1 MPADSFPFP
10 IFSGLFSPQHYNN
23 IGSAIW
29 LFAWCISSTT
39 KEVEE
44 DGTVWGLVLGGKPM
58 KLSEIGGN
66 FGVTDKSISRW
77 ISDLQ
82 EHGYLHITRAPRG
95 LIIRVR
101 KSKKD
106 LLKRSD
112 KRVPTLKSDQTIV
125 SDQNESDQ
133 TGMSDQDDRDQTYL
147 SVHTDGDQTFLS
159 VQNDSDQTYMSDQ
172 RPGLGSDQTKMSDAK
187 DITIT
192 TTITNL
198 EKEWW
203 EEEPNQIPPENDMF
217 VLMKAYCVL
226 HGRSD
231 IHVSPKEREAMG
243 NMVTGGIP
251 IPFTIR
257 TMETMYREKQAREGE
272 DFEQA
277 NSFAYYTGGIKK
289 AWKNTQ
295 TVSKTDGKPGSKPRA
310 KAAPSDPPRK
320 TKQQQEMED
329 LQRRMKEAEDL
340 EKSASDTT
348 PDRTQTGVYAPDR
361 HQRPGSYPA
370 LRSAERLPV

>member
-112 KRVPTLKSDQTIV
+112 KNVPSSNSDKTTLSDQCGSEQTKMSDHDSGDKTILSDQNTSDQTH
-125 SDQNESDQ
+125 
-133 TGMSDQDDRDQTYL
+133 MSDHGHN
-147 SVHTDGDQTFLS
+147 SDGDQTE
-159 VQNDSDQTYMSDQ
+159 
-172 RPGLGSDQTKMSDAK
+172 MSDAK
-187 DITIT
+187 DIKDLIT
-192 TTITNL
+192 TTTIIS

-203 EEEPNQIPPENDMF
+203 EEEDQNPHPETDGMITILN
-217 VLMKAYCVL
+217 AYCKL
-226 HGRSD
+226 HSRFD
-231 IHVSPKEREAMG
+231 IHVSTAERHAMG
-243 NMVTGGIP
+243 QMVAGGIP
-251 IPFTIR
+251 VPFTIQ
-257 TMETMYREKQAREGE
+257 TMGTMYKAKQAKQARDGE
-272 DFEQA
+272 VFEQP
-277 NSFAYYTGGIKK
+277 NSFAYYVKGIKDAWRKTRPAAGK
-289 AWKNTQ
+289 AKTNQ
-295 TVSKTDGKPGSKPRA
+295 TE
-310 KAAPSDPPRK
+310 PPRK
-320 TKQQQEMED
+320 TKQQQELEE
-329 LQRRMKEAEDL
+329 LKRRAKEEREL
-340 EKSASDTT
+340 EEST
-348 PDRTQTGVYAPDR
+348 
-361 HQRPGSYPA
+361 SY
-370 LRSAERLPV
+370 

>member
-1 MPADSFPFP
+1 MPTDSFPFP

-112 KRVPTLKSDQTIV
+112 KNVLSLNTDQTK
-125 SDQNESDQ
+125 
-133 TGMSDQDDRDQTYL
+133 MSDHDSGDKTIL
-147 SVHTDGDQTFLS
+147 SDHNNGDKT
-159 VQNDSDQTYMSDQ
+159 NMSDHE
-172 RPGLGSDQTKMSDAK
+172 PILSSDQTKMSDAK
-187 DITIT
+187 DIKDLIT
-192 TTITNL
+192 TTTIL
-198 EKEWW
+198 ENEFS
-203 EEEPNQIPPENDMF
+203 EEINPDSKLDGMIAILN
-217 VLMKAYCVL
+217 AYCKL
-226 HGRSD
+226 HDKFD
-231 IHVSPKEREAMG
+231 IHVSTNDREAMG
-243 NMVTGGIP
+243 KMVAAGMP
-251 IPFTIR
+251 VPFTIT
-257 TMETMYREKQAREGE
+257 TMESQYKAKRKREGE
-272 DFEQA
+272 DFEQP
-277 NSFAYYTGGIKK
+277 NSFTYYVKGLRS
-289 AWKNTQ
+289 AWRNANKTTKPKESKTQ
-295 TVSKTDGKPGSKPRA
+295 TPLP
-310 KAAPSDPPRK
+310 APPQRL
-320 TKQQQEMED
+320 TKQQQELAD
-329 LQRRMKEAEDL
+329 LKRRAKEAKQFE
-340 EKSASDTT
+340 EST
-348 PDRTQTGVYAPDR
+348 
-361 HQRPGSYPA
+361 SY
-370 LRSAERLPV
+370 